1 MRHRS
6 QNTSLTGKT
15 RPIAGK
21 VQSVGFDC
29 LLPASVRAELLRERP
44 VKLIQPPSTP
54 AIVAERKQ
62 SAGLRSRLALAVMIC
77 TPMAMLAVLC
87 GVIAAFGGFK
97 SHSSPEMQR
106 IAQNALMRVGGAQPV
121 TRTPAVPAASSR
133 SEPPPAPRVD
143 LASGQDPVVRRALA
157 VAPRAELVSPPV
169 RRASIVRWPAATDHQ

>member
-6 QNTSLTGKT
+6 QNTSLTGKS

-29 LLPASVRAELLRERP
+29 LLPASVRAELLREPP
-44 VKLIQPPSTP
+44 VKPIQPPSTP
-54 AIVAERKQ
+54 AIVAERRQ
-62 SAGLRSRLALAVMIC
+62 SAWLRSRSALCSHDLYTHGDVG
-77 TPMAMLAVLC
+77 VLC

-106 IAQNALMRVGGAQPV
+106 IAQDALMRVGGAQPV